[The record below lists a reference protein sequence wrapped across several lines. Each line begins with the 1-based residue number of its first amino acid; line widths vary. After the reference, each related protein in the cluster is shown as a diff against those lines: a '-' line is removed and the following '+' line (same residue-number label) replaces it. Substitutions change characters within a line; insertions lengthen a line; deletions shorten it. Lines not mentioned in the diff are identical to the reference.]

1 MKKSLPSSIISLWLF
16 TPMISLGGV
25 SPLLLVPDAANSSDN
40 SFGGSLEKTLDDP
53 FEYDAN
59 DPTSVLPDQVYNN
72 GSIGY
77 HANLDQDIDAILSYT
92 HTAVSIDA
100 DDADLIVDLY
110 GRIDLDCCRDRDDN
124 IDVQIF
130 EGSYDTPIATVTGLM
145 IDNAA
150 SGWIRA
156 TFDSLPIGTSIDR
169 VRVIGHDSGGGE
181 ANNYFT
187 LLEIRSAIITPNVD
201 LDNDGLPDDWE
212 DEHGFSTTDDG
223 SANPAN
229 GPDGDPD
236 NDLLSNLEELN
247 NKTDPNDGDSDD
259 DLLKDGEELTGA
271 GSRPATDPLN
281 ADTDGDTL
289 SDLVES
295 NTGIFVD
302 ASDTGS
308 NPTLADSDSDGT
320 TDDVETA
327 NGTNPNDP
335 VSGGNLASGKTGGY
349 FDSTGAPVG
358 SWGGLPATNVND
370 GVLASISH
378 PADEASTDYYYELDL
393 GADFSISTVVITGRG
408 FRDACCPER
417 LQDQTLVILNSTGAE
432 VFSQAIAGPIVMS
445 EAIDLSA
452 AAPFGQFIR
461 IVNTSG
467 ASYAPQ
473 LGELAVSGSSVPPA
487 APLITSLDT
496 DSSSGNVTINWK
508 SQPGATY
515 SIFGSPN
522 LLDFAEVNDSVP
534 SNGTESSFSFVDPE
548 IIGAS
553 RYFYY
558 IQKN

>member
-1 MKKSLPSSIISLWLF
+1 MSFARSLLASLF
-16 TPMISLGGV
+16 
-25 SPLLLVPDAANSSDN
+25 LVPAAFGAGVTLTLVSDPANSAASG
-40 SFGGSLEKTLDDP
+40 FGGSVDATLSDGFAYDPTNPDDP
-53 FEYDAN
+53 
-59 DPTSVLPDQVYNN
+59 LPQLAYSGAAGYHGVGNN
-72 GSIGY
+72 GAA
-77 HANLDQDIDAILSYT
+77 HILSYT
-92 HTAVSIDA
+92 LDTAFTTSSEDET
-100 DDADLIVDLY
+100 IVIDLY
-110 GRIDLDCCRDRDDN
+110 GRDNACCGERDDD
-124 IDVQIF
+124 IDVHLF
-130 EGSYDTPIATVTGLM
+130 NGDYLTAIATVSGLT

-150 SGWIRA
+150 VGIRVRA
-156 TFDSLPIGTSIDR
+156 SFDDLPVGTTFDRLQVAGNDTDADPD
-169 VRVIGHDSGGGE
+169 
-181 ANNYFT
+181 NNYFT
-187 LLEIRSAIITPNVD
+187 LMEIRAAVLTPDVD
-201 LDNDGLPDDWE
+201 NDNDGLPDAWE

-223 SANPAN
+223 SAIPTN

-247 NKTDPNDGDSDD
+247 NKTDPNDDDSDD

-271 GSRPATDPLN
+271 GSRPATDPLS

-335 VSGGNLASGKTGGY
+335 VSGGNLAIGKTGGY
-349 FDSTGAPVG
+349 FDSTGTPVG

-487 APLITSLDT
+487 APLITSLDA
-496 DSSSGNVTINWK
+496 DSTSGDVTIKWK

-553 RYFYY
+553 EYFYY